1 MHPKIEKWIK
11 YEFWSFWLFYGPLT
25 PWFIYKIIKSGA
37 PAYFCSANPGI
48 KWGGFMNYSKID
60 LINQIDEQYKP
71 KTLFYSSYSNEKI
84 PLDFPFIVKPNTGER
99 GIGVELIR
107 NNSDFNN
114 YLNQHDNSDLILQEY
129 IDYQLEF
136 GVFYVRLPKE
146 NKGKIISITAKDFLT
161 IIGDGK
167 QSLKELIEN
176 NLRAFYRKEYLFD
189 RYKND
194 LNSILEKGQQI
205 LLEPIGNH
213 SRGTTFLDGSN
224 LRTSILEEKIDAIAQ
239 KVDGFFYGRIDLKAK
254 NLKEFQNGKF
264 VILEINGVNSEAT
277 HIYDPNFNL
286 IKAYKEVLKHLNYQ
300 YKIAVQNHELGQEW
314 TDWKLLAKEI
324 SSRYKS

>member
-71 KTLFYSSYSNEKI
+71 KTLFYSSYNNEKI

-129 IDYQLEF
+129 INYPLEF

-146 NKGKIISITAKDFLT
+146 TKGKIISITAKDFLT

-254 NLKEFQNGKF
+254 NLEDFQNGKF

-286 IKAYKEVLKHLNYQ
+286 IKAYKEVLRHLNYQ

-324 SSRYKS
+324 TSRYKS